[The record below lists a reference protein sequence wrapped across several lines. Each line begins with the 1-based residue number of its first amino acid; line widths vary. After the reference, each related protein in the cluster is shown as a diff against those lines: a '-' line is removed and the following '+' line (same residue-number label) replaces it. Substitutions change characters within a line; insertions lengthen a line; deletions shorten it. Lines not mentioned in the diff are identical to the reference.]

1 MAIDKIVKPTVELGN
16 IPEEYR
22 GGYKQYIE
30 KSPIPMVGT
39 ADMRDVGLPDGSNV
53 RFTSGTR
60 AGHFEGYL
68 RSIGVQ
74 PTETRA
80 TSAIGRPANTI
91 NPDGSTTPYDS
102 PINPAMPGGGVYTA
116 VQPQDGNEYRYTS
129 EGIRYQV
136 PIGSPPNFGV
146 PENPRGP
153 TPTLTDPSQVV
164 QAQVGA
170 AMRQPTLPQGTA
182 VTPGLALQAPTAA
195 TTLATTGL
203 TGEVQAATPTATT
216 APTITSATVPSASQI
231 AQQPQVTAPQY
242 QAVTGQTVPQMTAAQ
257 GTVSQAMVAAQE
269 DLTALPPE
277 ATVQG
282 QLANISQAIQQSVDE
297 GKPLPAF
304 AQGAKRLVD
313 SAMQQRGLSASSI
326 AAEALAS
333 GILQSSIPIAQADA
347 QVYQQA
353 IFQNLSN
360 RQQAA
365 VLNAQQYFQMDM
377 QNLSNRQQSSL
388 TNIQIRQ
395 QSLLS
400 DQAAEN
406 ASLQFNS
413 QSQSQTDQFFSS
425 LETQINTNNA
435 QRTDAMNQYSVAE
448 ANKINAQNTQN
459 QIGVSESNAQ
469 REAAINQF
477 NSQLKDQR
485 ERFNVENQRVID
497 QSNVTWRRSVNTG
510 NTAAINAANQTDAQ
524 NLLNISNFG
533 LSALWQQWRDEAS
546 WVNTASENSKERAHN
561 IAMSALEREAELDL
575 LDEASKDEL
584 NGIIGAIGIEIFKDM
599 KIFG

>member
-1 MAIDKIVKPTVELGN
+1 MEQEYYYNPQTNETFAKPKFAMIGVPENFSKVDKSVYDSFTTKGSKGYGN
-16 IPEEYR
+16 IM
-22 GGYKQYIE
+22 
-30 KSPIPMVGT
+30 PM
-39 ADMRDVGLPDGSNV
+39 PDGGNLPSPTPQPITANP
-53 RFTSGTR
+53 GT
-60 AGHFEGYL
+60 
-68 RSIGVQ
+68 
-74 PTETRA
+74 
-80 TSAIGRPANTI
+80 
-91 NPDGSTTPYDS
+91 NPDGS
-102 PINPAMPGGGVYTA
+102 PINVTFPVA
-116 VQPQDGNEYRYTS
+116 PQ
-129 EGIRYQV
+129 
-136 PIGSPPNFGV
+136 
-146 PENPRGP
+146 
-153 TPTLTDPSQVV
+153 PTLTDPSQVV

-182 VTPGLALQAPTAA
+182 ITPGLALQAPTAA

-216 APTITSATVPSASQI
+216 APTITSATVPSASQVT
-231 AQQPQVTAPQY
+231 QQPQVTAPQY